1 MTRRFRFLPFLFA
14 AVLFLGGC
22 ATTPAGEHPTLIPQP
37 QQVKWGRGGYRLPD
51 GVRIGIS
58 DPRLAPQ
65 ADYLKQALAPCAS
78 ATLSETPQGDIC
90 LQLDTASLAD
100 EAYRLAVT
108 RSGVRI
114 TGGSPRGVV
123 NGIATLRQLL
133 PADEGAEAVIPHV
146 EVEDAPAFAWRG
158 VMLDVSRHFFDK
170 EDICSLLD
178 QMARLKLNKF
188 HWHLTDDQGW
198 RVEIKAYPDLAGK
211 GGWRR
216 FNKHDTICMGRAARE
231 KNADFLIPEKY
242 LRVEGADTLYGGYYT
257 QEDIREVVAYA
268 AERGIDVI
276 PEIDMPGHFL
286 QAIEHYPE
294 MTCFEPETWSGE
306 AFSSPLCLGKDE
318 ALAFCEE
325 IWREVFELFPYEYV
339 HIGGDEVNMK
349 NWNRCPRC
357 QARMRREGLADGH
370 ALQAWF
376 TRRMQRFF
384 EAHDRR
390 MIGWDE
396 LLQGEVDPA
405 TTIMWWRPWVPESV
419 GRATRQ
425 GCDVIVCPQT
435 WFYFS
440 LEEDAGSL
448 KRTCNFRLVPDS
460 LPQEQKAR
468 ILGVQGNV
476 WAEKVPSLSRA
487 EYLFY
492 PRLLIVAE
500 KGWSPEERVSEEEL
514 LPRVMRYC
522 ARLDAEGINYRI
534 PSLENF
540 HEFCVFTDST
550 RSTVTC
556 PLPGATLRYTLDGS
570 VPTVSSPIY
579 TGPITFHD
587 DALLQV
593 RAFHPDG
600 RTGDWV
606 KIRYEKCGFAAPTE
620 VAATAPGLQ
629 AEWYFK
635 RFPKCDAIGGAKAD
649 GGCVV
654 DTVQF
659 PKVAQGRRATGILFR
674 GYIRVP
680 EDRIYTFALASN
692 DGSLLRIDGRVV
704 IDNDG
709 EHTLIEKTG
718 QAALSAGLHPF
729 ELRYFDYN
737 GGRVTLALVDEQGR
751 RQPFSDG
758 WFCHDAD

>member
-1 MTRRFRFLPFLFA
+1 M
-14 AVLFLGGC
+14 
-22 ATTPAGEHPTLIPQP
+22 
-37 QQVKWGRGGYRLPD
+37 
-51 GVRIGIS
+51 
-58 DPRLAPQ
+58 
-65 ADYLKQALAPCAS
+65 
-78 ATLSETPQGDIC
+78 
-90 LQLDTASLAD
+90 
-100 EAYRLAVT
+100 
-108 RSGVRI
+108 
-114 TGGSPRGVV
+114 
-123 NGIATLRQLL
+123 
-133 PADEGAEAVIPHV
+133 
-146 EVEDAPAFAWRG
+146 
-158 VMLDVSRHFFDK
+158 
-170 EDICSLLD
+170 
-178 QMARLKLNKF
+178 
-188 HWHLTDDQGW
+188 
-198 RVEIKAYPDLAGK
+198 
-211 GGWRR
+211 
-216 FNKHDTICMGRAARE
+216 
-231 KNADFLIPEKY
+231 
-242 LRVEGADTLYGGYYT
+242 
-257 QEDIREVVAYA
+257 
-268 AERGIDVI
+268 
-276 PEIDMPGHFL
+276 
-286 QAIEHYPE
+286 
-294 MTCFEPETWSGE
+294 
-306 AFSSPLCLGKDE
+306 CLGKDE

-357 QARMRREGLADGH
+357 QARMRQEGLADGH

-390 MIGWDE
+390 MIGWTNSCR
-396 LLQGEVDPA
+396 A
-405 TTIMWWRPWVPESV
+405 RSIRRPRSCGGARGCRESV
-419 GRATRQ
+419 DRATRQ
-425 GCDVIVCPQT
+425 GCDLIICPQT

-448 KRTCNFRLVPDS
+448 KRTCNFRLVPRFAS
-460 LPQEQKAR
+460 AGAEGPHSGCSGQR
-468 ILGVQGNV
+468 LGREGAFVV
-476 WAEKVPSLSRA
+476 AA

-629 AEWYFK
+629 TEWYFK

-680 EDRIYTFALASN
+680 ENRSTPLRWPRTTAACCAS
-692 DGSLLRIDGRVV
+692 
-704 IDNDG
+704 
-709 EHTLIEKTG
+709 T
-718 QAALSAGLHPF
+718 AA
-729 ELRYFDYN
+729 
-737 GGRVTLALVDEQGR
+737 
-751 RQPFSDG
+751 
-758 WFCHDAD
+758 W